1 MKGENMKEKYWAH
14 FREEDQV
21 VQPLKE
27 HLENVGELCGRFA
40 GKFGFEDVGRV
51 LGLLHDVGKYSDDF
65 QNRIQ
70 HSGPKV
76 DHSTAGAKI
85 VKECF
90 GDKWKQFS
98 DILFGYAIA
107 GHHTGLCDAGSVI
120 DPAGDIS
127 YQGRMKKDVPECGA
141 WSQDIQ
147 IPEVDFPR
155 FPDEIV
161 TSSDNIKVD
170 LYLSFLTRMLYSCLV
185 DADFLDTENFM
196 RNGTQK
202 RISGESLEVILKKAT
217 EHISKKGWLEPANKN
232 NLNGRR
238 REILQACI
246 SNGRSQKPGFYRLTV
261 PTGGGKTVSSFMF
274 ALEHAVK
281 NKMDRIIYVAPFTTI
296 IEQNASVLKKL
307 AGKFNVLEH
316 HSSFDFEATE
326 ELRKLELA
334 TENWDIPI
342 VVTTNVRFFE
352 SFYGN
357 KSSQCRKLHNVANS
371 VIIFDEVQSLPDEYL
386 LPCLETIKQLT
397 QYYGC
402 SSVFCTATQPSLDQ
416 MLGDITPFELC
427 PYVEEQFAAFKRHR
441 FENKGVVTEDDLA
454 DQLSREKQA
463 LCVVNTRAIAQSL
476 YRKLGPNSGI
486 YCLSTLMTPRDRKV
500 AIEEIRERLN
510 LKDRCVVISTS
521 LIEAGVD
528 LDFKNVY
535 RQLAGIDSILQ
546 AAGRCNR
553 EGDQNREDCKVY
565 VFQFEEPCTRGEQS
579 RKAGVA
585 QVLLEKGRSLE
596 DLQIIEDYFSELYAL
611 DADGHDQKG
620 ILNLFSYPGAEK
632 FREAAQKMTMI
643 EKRGVDLIVP
653 NPEIEDL
660 IARLRYGG
668 GLSKEDFRHLQ
679 KFTIQIPSWETDA
692 LLRESQITEVE
703 NMVNLYQLEDSTRY
717 TSKMGLDLDHEMG
730 EGLFF

>member
-1 MKGENMKEKYWAH
+1 MQEKYWAH
-14 FREEDQV
+14 YREEDQA
-21 VQPLKE
+21 VQPLKD
-27 HLENVGELCGRFA
+27 HLVNVGELCGKFA
-40 GKFGFEDVGRV
+40 SKFGFEDVGRV
-51 LGLLHDVGKYSDDF
+51 LGLLHDMGKYSDDF

-70 HSGPKV
+70 HSGPIV

-85 VKECF
+85 AWECF
-90 GDKWKQFS
+90 GDRWERFS

-107 GHHTGLCDAGSVI
+107 GHHTGLCDAGNMMDV
-120 DPAGDIS
+120 PGDKT
-127 YQGRMKKDVPECGA
+127 YQARMKRKIPKFDA
-141 WSQDIQ
+141 WSKEIQ
-147 IPEVDFPR
+147 IPEIDVPQFP
-155 FPDEIV
+155 EEVV
-161 TSSDNIKVD
+161 TSSKYEVKD

-196 RNGTQK
+196 RNGTQG
-202 RISGESLEVILKKAT
+202 RDSGESLAAILKKAT
-217 EHISKKGWLEPANKN
+217 EHIITKGWLKPANKD

-238 REILQACI
+238 RKILKACI
-246 SNGRSQKPGFYRLTV
+246 NNGRNQRPGFYKLTV

-281 NKMDRIIYVAPFTTI
+281 NKMDRIIYVAPYTTI
-296 IEQNASVLKKL
+296 IEQNSGVLKEL
-307 AGKFNVLEH
+307 AGEFNVLEH
-316 HSSFDFEATE
+316 HSSFDFGESE
-326 ELRKLELA
+326 ELRKMELA

-427 PYVEEQFAAFKRHR
+427 PNVEEQFAAFKRHQ
-441 FENKGVVTEDDLA
+441 FENKGVVTEDDLV

-463 LCVVNTRAIAQSL
+463 LCVVNTRAIAQRL
-476 YRKLGPNSGI
+476 YRKLGPNSGV
-486 YCLSTLMTPRDRKV
+486 YCLSTLMTPKDRKA
-500 AIEEIRERLN
+500 AIEEISERLDS
-510 LKDRCVVISTS
+510 KVRQKRCVVISTS

-528 LDFKNVY
+528 LDFQNVY

-553 EGDQNREDCKVY
+553 GGNEDWEDCKVY
-565 VFQFEEPCTRGEQS
+565 VFQLEEPCTRGEQS
-579 RKAGVA
+579 RKASVA

-596 DLQIIEDYFSELYAL
+596 DLQIIDDYFSELYAL
-611 DADGHDQKG
+611 DADSHDHKG
-620 ILNLFSYPGAEK
+620 ILNLFSYPGTEQ
-632 FREAAQKMTMI
+632 FREAAQRMTMI

-660 IARLRYGG
+660 IAQLRYGG

-679 KFTIQIPSWETDA
+679 KFTIQIPSWETGA

-703 NMVNLYQLEDSTRY
+703 NMANLYQLEDSTRY

>member
-1 MKGENMKEKYWAH
+1 MEGINMNEKYWAH
-14 FREEDQV
+14 YREDDQV

-27 HLENVGELCGRFA
+27 HLVNVGELCGRFA

-85 VKECF
+85 AKECF
-90 GDKWKQFS
+90 GDKWQQLS

-107 GHHTGLCDAGSVI
+107 GHHSGLCDAGSEV
-120 DPAGDIS
+120 DASGTKS
-127 YQGRMKKDVPECGA
+127 YLGRMKKVIPECGA
-141 WSQDIQ
+141 WSDEIQ
-147 IPEVDFPR
+147 IPKVDFPR
-155 FPDEIV
+155 FPEGSV
-161 TSSDNIKVD
+161 EPFHYKKND
-170 LYLSFLTRMLYSCLV
+170 LYFSFLTRMLYSCLV
-185 DADFLDTENFM
+185 DADFLDTEKFM
-196 RNGTQK
+196 KNGKQE
-202 RISGESLEVILKKAT
+202 RDSGESLSVILKKAT
-217 EHISKKGWLEPANKN
+217 DHVAKKGWLEPANKD

-246 SNGRSQKPGFYRLTV
+246 GSGRNQKPGFYRLTV

-307 AGKFNVLEH
+307 AGEYNVLEH
-316 HSSFDFEATE
+316 HSSFDFDATE

-334 TENWDIPI
+334 TENWDVPI

-427 PYVEEQFAAFKRHR
+427 PNVKEQFAAFKRHR
-441 FENKGVVTEDDLA
+441 FENKGVVTEDDLV

-476 YRKLGPNSGI
+476 YRKLGSNSGI
-486 YCLSTLMTPRDRKV
+486 YCLSTLMTPRDRKI
-500 AIEEIRERLN
+500 AIKEIKERLDR
-510 LKDRCVVISTS
+510 KDRCVVISTS

-553 EGDQNREDCKVY
+553 GGIEDSEDCKVY

-579 RKAGVA
+579 RKASVA

-596 DLQIIEDYFSELYAL
+596 DLRIINDYFSELYAL
-611 DADGHDQKG
+611 DADSHDQKG
-620 ILNLFSYPGAEK
+620 ILNLFSYPGTEQ
-632 FREAAQKMTMI
+632 FQEAAQKMTMI

-660 IARLRYGG
+660 IARLKYGG
-668 GLSKEDFRHLQ
+668 GLSKEDFRRLQ
-679 KFTIQIPSWETDA
+679 KFIIQIPSWEKDA
-692 LLRESQITEVE
+692 LLHESQITQVE

-717 TSKMGLDLDHEMG
+717 TSKMGLDLGHEIG
-730 EGLFF
+730 EVLFF

>member
-1 MKGENMKEKYWAH
+1 MQEKYWAH
-14 FREEDQV
+14 YRGEDQA
-21 VQPLKE
+21 VQPLKD
-27 HLENVGELCGRFA
+27 HLVNVGELCGKFA
-40 GKFGFEDVGRV
+40 SKFGFEDVGRV
-51 LGLLHDVGKYSDDF
+51 LGLLHDMGKYSDDF

-70 HSGPKV
+70 HSGPIV

-85 VKECF
+85 AWECF
-90 GDKWKQFS
+90 GDRWERFS

-107 GHHTGLCDAGSVI
+107 GHHTGLCDAGSAI
-120 DPAGDIS
+120 DAAGDAT
-127 YQGRMKKDVPECGA
+127 YQGRMKKDIPEYSA
-141 WSQDIQ
+141 WRQEIQ

-155 FPDEIV
+155 FPEGSV
-161 TSSDNIKVD
+161 EPSHYKKNA
-170 LYLSFLTRMLYSCLV
+170 LYFSFLTRMLYSCLV

-196 RNGTQK
+196 RNGKQE
-202 RISGESLEVILKKAT
+202 RGSRESLSVILKKAT
-217 EHISKKGWLEPANKN
+217 EHIAKKGWLEPASKD

-246 SNGRSQKPGFYRLTV
+246 TNGRNQKRGFYRLTV

-274 ALEHAVK
+274 ALEQAVK

-307 AGKFNVLEH
+307 AGEYNVLEH
-316 HSSFDFEATE
+316 YSSFDFEGSK

-334 TENWDIPI
+334 TENWDVPI
-342 VVTTNVRFFE
+342 VVTTNVQFFE

-416 MLGDITPFELC
+416 MLGDIIPFELC
-427 PYVEEQFAAFKRHR
+427 PNVEEQFAAFKRHR
-441 FENKGVVTEDDLA
+441 FENKGVITEDDLV

-500 AIEEIRERLN
+500 AIEEIKEGLDR
-510 LKDRCVVISTS
+510 KDRCVVISTS

-553 EGDQNREDCKVY
+553 GGNEDSEDCKVY

-579 RKAGVA
+579 RKASVA

-596 DLQIIEDYFSELYAL
+596 DLQIIDDYFSELYAL

-620 ILNLFSYPGAEK
+620 ILNLFSCPGTEQ

-660 IARLRYGG
+660 IAQLWYGG
-668 GLSKEDFRHLQ
+668 GLSKEDFRRLQ
-679 KFTIQIPSWETDA
+679 KFIIQIPSWKIDA
-692 LLRESQITEVE
+692 LLSQGQITRFK
-703 NMVNLYQLEDSTRY
+703 NMIDLYQLEDSTRY
-717 TSKMGLDLDHEMG
+717 TSKMGLDLDHEIG
-730 EGLFF
+730 EVLFF